1 MSEIKIHTDV
11 LQELHELPAPL
22 RAKMTR
28 QIDKLV
34 AYGTSLPEPTPPPA
48 RDGFFELRVKAG
60 DIGHE
65 IYMYRKGKQ
74 IFALKIFAKSTS
86 KRPSSMLTAA
96 ARRLEEILND
106 E

>member
-1 MSEIKIHTDV
+1 MFEIEIHMDA

-28 QIDKLV
+28 QVDKLA
-34 AYGTSLPEPTPPPA
+34 AYGTPLPDTKSA

-74 IFALKIFAKSTS
+74 IFALKIFAKSTA

-96 ARRLEEILND
+96 ARRLEEMLND

>member
-1 MSEIKIHTDV
+1 MFEIEIHMDA
-11 LQELHELPAPL
+11 LQKLHELPAPL

-28 QIDKLV
+28 QIDKLA
-34 AYGTSLPEPTPPPA
+34 AYGTSLPDTKPA

-60 DIGHE
+60 DIGYE

-74 IFALKIFAKSTS
+74 IFALKIFAKSAA
-86 KRPSSMLTAA
+86 KCPSSMLTAA
-96 ARRLEEILND
+96 ARRLEEMLND

>member
-1 MSEIKIHTDV
+1 MFEIEIHKDA
-11 LQELHELPAPL
+11 LQELHELPAPQ

-28 QIDKLV
+28 QVDKLSS
-34 AYGTSLPEPTPPPA
+34 YSTSLPEPAPQPA
-48 RDGFFELRVKAG
+48 RDGFFKLRIKAG

-74 IFALKIFAKSTS
+74 IFALKIFAKSTA
-86 KRPSSMLTAA
+86 KLPSSMLTAA

>member
-1 MSEIKIHTDV
+1 MFEIEIHKDA
-11 LQELHELPAPL
+11 LQELQVLPAPL

-28 QIDKLV
+28 QIDKLG
-34 AYGTSLPEPTPPPA
+34 ACGTSLPDTKPA
-48 RDGFFELRVKAG
+48 RDGFFEFRVKVG
-60 DIGHE
+60 DIGHG

-74 IFALKIFAKSTS
+74 IFALKIFAKSTA

-96 ARRLEEILND
+96 ARRLEEMLND

>member
-1 MSEIKIHTDV
+1 MSEIKIHTDA

-28 QIDKLV
+28 QIDKLSS
-34 AYGTSLPEPTPPPA
+34 YSTSLPEPALQPA
-48 RDGFFELRVKAG
+48 SDGFFEFRVKVG
-60 DIGHE
+60 DIGHG

-74 IFALKIFAKSTS
+74 IFALNIFAKSTA
-86 KRPSSMLTAA
+86 KLPSSMLTAA
-96 ARRLEEILND
+96 ARRLEEMLNV

>member
-1 MSEIKIHTDV
+1 MFEIEIHTDA
-11 LQELHELPAPL
+11 LQELHELPAPQ

-28 QIDKLV
+28 QVDKLT
-34 AYGTSLPEPTPPPA
+34 AYGTPLPDTKSA
-48 RDGFFELRVKAG
+48 RDGFFEFRVKAG

-74 IFALKIFAKSTS
+74 IFALKIFAKSTA
-86 KRPSSMLTAA
+86 KLPSSMLTAA